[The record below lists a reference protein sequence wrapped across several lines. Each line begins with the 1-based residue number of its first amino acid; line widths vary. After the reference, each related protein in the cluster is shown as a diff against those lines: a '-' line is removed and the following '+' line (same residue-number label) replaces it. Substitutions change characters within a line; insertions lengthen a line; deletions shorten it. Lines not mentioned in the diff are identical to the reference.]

1 MKVLLHA
8 AMKYSSST
16 TDIFLGPPPITTP
29 KIMGVKNDPCCDV
42 VSVPAALVAETFEVM
57 ERDNNKS
64 T

>member
-1 MKVLLHA
+1 
-8 AMKYSSST
+8 MKYSSST